1 MRVSVYTS
9 AISSAPLT
17 VLCLDWTS
25 GSGSASASPSRPGW
39 PDNGGAGIG
48 VGRPN
53 SLDGSVA
60 STVCCEEGPVLTSP
74 PPNLVRLGADPSSEP
89 MVSGVDFLR
98 LFGDEPDTTISPW
111 PPWCGVEWPCPWP
124 ER

>member
-17 VLCLDWTS
+17 VLCLDWAS
-25 GSGSASASPSRPGW
+25 GSGSASSSPSRPGW
-39 PDNGGAGIG
+39 PGAGIG
-48 VGRPN
+48 VGRPR

-60 STVCCEEGPVLTSP
+60 STACCDDGPVRTSP
-74 PPNLVRLGADPSSEP
+74 PPNLALLGADPSSDP

-98 LFGDEPDTTISPW
+98 LFGDEPDTTISP
-111 PPWCGVEWPCPWP
+111 
-124 ER
+124 